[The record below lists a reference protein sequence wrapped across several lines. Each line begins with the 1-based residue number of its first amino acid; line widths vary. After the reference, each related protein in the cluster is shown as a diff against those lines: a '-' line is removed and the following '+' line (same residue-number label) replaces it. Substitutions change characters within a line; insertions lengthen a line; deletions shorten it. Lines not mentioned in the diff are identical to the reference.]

1 MGDVVAGGFHVAG
14 GVVGEG
20 WYGAGGLA
28 LALLSHPEEWGWG
41 TAVV

>member
-1 MGDVVAGGFHVAG
+1 MGDVVAGGVAG
-14 GVVGEG
+14 GVAGEG
-20 WYGAGGLA
+20 LQGAGGLA